1 MRRTL
6 MVAVVSALF
15 AMSADAWAAQQRK
28 TGTIVSLDPGSKTF
42 ICHWGGENK
51 SYRTTDKTVFRVGSK
66 GGAWTDLKMGDR
78 VNILYRTTG
87 EDRVADRVT
96 IEKR

>member
-28 TGTIVSLDPGSKTF
+28 TGTIVSLDPLHVYFEADDRLVARNHFGRDARNALLCQLSHRSRLVYHSRCAAAPPF
-42 ICHWGGENK
+42 LPRP
-51 SYRTTDKTVFRVGSK
+51 STVSFRPVP
-66 GGAWTDLKMGDR
+66 R
-78 VNILYRTTG
+78 F
-87 EDRVADRVT
+87 
-96 IEKR
+96 